1 VKFLVD
7 ESIDEEVIDVLRIE
21 GHSVLSV
28 SEIKPSIADTEVM
41 AIANSESALL
51 LTADKDFG
59 ELIFLQGFPSYGVVF
74 IRLAELSLI
83 SQMNRISTVINNHSD
98 NLIGKFTV
106 ITKDRVRIRS
116 CI

>member
-7 ESIDEEVIDVLRIE
+7 ENIDEEITDGLRSD
-21 GHSVLSV
+21 GHIVLSV
-28 SEIKPSIADTEVM
+28 SETKPSIADTEVM
-41 AIANSESALL
+41 TIANSESALL

-59 ELIFLQGFPSYGVVF
+59 ELIFLQELPSYGVVF
-74 IRLAELSLI
+74 IRLAELSI
-83 SQMNRISTVINNHSD
+83 PRQMNRISMVINNYSD
-98 NLIGKFTV
+98 SLIGRFTV